1 MDFYGIN
8 LTGDLEIDADNQ
20 YDIGEVAK
28 RVKVVYAVTVE
39 GETTSAQWG
48 DLAEKYTCTEDCS
61 VGTVV
66 CVSKDESVDLE
77 PCTEDLSS
85 AYVGV
90 ISAAPGFIMNAKLED
105 GEVVGL
111 VGRLPVDVRGPI
123 NKGDF
128 IVPTVYGC
136 ARAGLEGEE
145 QYKIGVCNESKT
157 SEGNDLVE
165 CIIK

>member
-8 LTGDLEIDADNQ
+8 VTGNVGIDTDNQ

-28 RVKVVYAVTVE
+28 RVKVVYAVTFE
-39 GETTSAQWG
+39 GESSSAQWG
-48 DLAEKYTCTEDCS
+48 DLAEKYTCTEECT

-66 CVSKDESVDLE
+66 CVSQDDSVDLE

-85 AYVGV
+85 AFVGV
-90 ISAAPGFIMNAKLED
+90 ISKSPGFIMNNQLEG
-105 GEVVGL
+105 GELVGL
-111 VGRLPVDVRGPI
+111 VGRLPVDVMGPI
-123 NKGDF
+123 KKGDF

-136 ARAGLEGEE
+136 ARAGLPGEE
-145 QYKIGVCNESKT
+145 QFKIGVCNQTKT
-157 SEGNDLVE
+157 SEENALIE